1 MLVDFDG
8 KKEYGMLIEES
19 LRPMRIK
26 RNPIRLGEGL
36 VCNDQLETKGI
47 IQILEYTG
55 GSLYI
60 QIGTESTGQNTDA
73 VMVAEV
79 TVSINLKEKVVYI
92 DRIFHEYGHD
102 ELIPILVGQVTN
114 FADFYC
120 CRVCITDRRK
130 VEKLRMQWQL
140 AGNR

>member
-1 MLVDFDG
+1 ML
-8 KKEYGMLIEES
+8 EYNIRGNYGLPMDES

-26 RNPIRLGEGL
+26 RNPVKLEDGL
-36 VCNDQLETKGI
+36 VCNDQLEAKGI
-47 IQILEYTG
+47 IRILEYTG

-60 QIGTESTGQNTDA
+60 QADVENTGKDEN
-73 VMVAEV
+73 VIMVAEV
-79 TVSINLKEKVVYI
+79 MVSVDFEKRVVYI

-102 ELIPILVGQVTN
+102 ELIPILMEQVSN

-130 VEKLRMQWQL
+130 VEKLRKQ
-140 AGNR
+140 

>member
-1 MLVDFDG
+1 ML
-8 KKEYGMLIEES
+8 EYDAAGNYGLAMEES
-19 LRPMRIK
+19 LRPLRIK
-26 RNPIRLGEGL
+26 RNPIRLDEGL

-60 QIGTESTGQNTDA
+60 QVDTDNMGYEAGA

-79 TVSINLKEKVVYI
+79 TVSTDLNERVVYV
-92 DRIFHEYGHD
+92 DRIFYEYGHD
-102 ELIPILVGQVTN
+102 ELIPVLMGQISN

-130 VEKLRMQWQL
+130 AEKLRMQWQL
-140 AGNR
+140 AGNM

>member
-1 MLVDFDG
+1 ML
-8 KKEYGMLIEES
+8 EYDAAGNYGLAMEES
-19 LRPMRIK
+19 LRPLRIK
-26 RNPIRLGEGL
+26 RNPIKLDEGL
-36 VCNDQLETKGI
+36 VCNDQLETRGI

-60 QIGTESTGQNTDA
+60 RVDTDNMGHEAGA

-79 TVSINLKEKVVYI
+79 TVSVNLKERVVYI

-102 ELIPILVGQVTN
+102 ELIPILVEQVTN

-120 CRVCITDRRK
+120 CRVCIADRRK